1 MKKPLKKSMIFIGA
15 ILLTV
20 LISLAFMF
28 FWDTKNPYET
38 PSVLGCDFT
47 VPAEEI
53 PTFREIKIDF
63 EHKFV
68 DEKSL
73 PLMGS
78 AMIDMDGDGID
89 ELFIGGGVDQGDALF
104 RFENGAFKN
113 ISSEV
118 KLPNKKYPT
127 LGAVSYDLNNDDAV
141 DLLICRRDGVYFYEN
156 KNGIFTSTK
165 LDIPLNEK
173 SAAAT
178 ITLGDIDNDGD
189 ADMFLSAYIQRDLM
203 EGITIF
209 NDLQY
214 GANSLLLKN
223 NGDAT
228 FTDITKEQGL
238 EYIHNTFQGVFA
250 DLDNDG
256 WLDLTVA
263 YDTGQP
269 RTYRNNRGKGFINIK
284 NPYSDVFSY
293 PMGVA
298 IGDYNNDGLLD
309 LFFSNTGTSVPHF
322 LAKGDLR
329 KDQTLKTDWILLEN
343 QGDFRFID
351 VAKEA
356 QVADFEFSWGAIFE
370 DFNLDGRQDLVVSEN
385 YISFPPH
392 SAFPLPC
399 RFLIQRP
406 GHTFAAVEEQAGV
419 VNKNFGI
426 TPITSDFNN
435 DGYPDLVHINIG
447 GKPRAFINN
456 GGNNHYLKVRFKEKS
471 AQAGTRVIVKT
482 ASGKTLSDVYA
493 IGEGLATDQ
502 TATLTFGLKNE
513 SEIASVTFVSPDGKE
528 TVIENPKADQVLEG
542 I

>member
-20 LISLAFMF
+20 LITIAFVF
-28 FWDTKNPYET
+28 FWDTRNPYES
-38 PSVLGCDFT
+38 PSVLGCDLS
-47 VPAEEI
+47 VPKEEI
-53 PTFREIKIDF
+53 PTFSEIGIDF
-63 EHKFV
+63 EHNFV

-78 AMIDMDGDGID
+78 AVIDIDGDGVD
-89 ELFIGGGVDQGDALF
+89 ELFIGGGVEQGDELF

-118 KLPNKKYPT
+118 NLPNKEYPT

-156 KNGIFTSTK
+156 RNGIFKSTK
-165 LDIPLNEK
+165 LDILLNEK

-189 ADMFLSAYIQRDLM
+189 ADMFLATYIHRDLM

-209 NDLQY
+209 NDMGY
-214 GANSLLLKN
+214 GSSSLLLRN
-223 NGDAT
+223 DGNAT

-238 EYIHNTFQGVFA
+238 EYIHNTFQGIFA

-269 RTYRNNRGKGFINIK
+269 RTYRNNRSKGFINIK

-293 PMGVA
+293 PMGIA

-309 LFFSNTGTSVPHF
+309 LFFSNTGTSIPHF

-329 KDQTLKTDWILLEN
+329 DDQTLKTDWILFEN
-343 QGDFRFID
+343 QGNFKFLD
-351 VAKEA
+351 VAQEA
-356 QVADFEFSWGAIFE
+356 QVANFEFSWGAIFE

-385 YISFPPH
+385 YISYPPH

-399 RFLIQRP
+399 RFLVQRP
-406 GHTFAAVEEQAGV
+406 GKTFAAVEQQAGI

-456 GGNNHYLKVRFKEKS
+456 GGNHHYLKVRFKEK
-471 AQAGTRVIVKT
+471 AAEAGTRVIVKT
-482 ASGKTLSDVYA
+482 TSDKTLSDVYVV
-493 IGEGLATDQ
+493 GEGLSTDQ
-502 TATLTFGLKNE
+502 TAVLTFGLKNE
-513 SEIASVTFVSPDGKE
+513 NKIASVTFVAPDGTE
-528 TVIENPKADQVLEG
+528 TIVENPEIDQTLEG
-542 I
+542 K